1 MKPIRKPITAS
12 VPNRSGGACAA
23 ASQAL
28 QRAAAVGGVRVV
40 AQVDQALRAGE
51 WEKAISALLRAQS
64 EHGGQKGLV
73 TGLTLL
79 LQLLLDNVASL
90 TENDRWLKG
99 QIERLRELVRTP
111 IDARALAEAEKQL
124 REVIFRQGTLKH
136 SIDDAKNAMKELL
149 AGFIDRLG
157 TMSTNTGDYQLRIE
171 GYASRI
177 AQTDDL
183 GHLSQ
188 IVHEL
193 LTDTRGMQGDLAR
206 TRDDLVSAHARAEQ
220 YASRVRDLESE
231 LERVSGLVREDQL
244 TTALN
249 RRGLTEAFQKE
260 AARSVR
266 SGQTLSVAVLDLDN
280 FKALNDRL
288 GHVAGDSAL
297 VHIVKVLREE
307 LRPTDIVGRYGGE
320 EFVILLPVSGIDEA
334 EAVMVRVQR
343 ALTRRFFLHNN
354 ERTLITFSA
363 GVGELLPGEAWEAAL
378 DRVDKALYE
387 SKRCG
392 KNRVT
397 RAASV
402 PACTLA

>member
-1 MKPIRKPITAS
+1 
-12 VPNRSGGACAA
+12 
-23 ASQAL
+23 
-28 QRAAAVGGVRVV
+28 
-40 AQVDQALRAGE
+40 
-51 WEKAISALLRAQS
+51 
-64 EHGGQKGLV
+64 
-73 TGLTLL
+73 
-79 LQLLLDNVASL
+79 
-90 TENDRWLKG
+90 
-99 QIERLRELVRTP
+99 
-111 IDARALAEAEKQL
+111 
-124 REVIFRQGTLKH
+124 
-136 SIDDAKNAMKELL
+136 MKELL